1 MTFMSMKQIEKR
13 LPESKFLRVH
23 RSYIVNTSK
32 ITVIERNRILFGKTA
47 VPVSDSY
54 KAAFSEY
61 ISGRL
66 ISNTKNDGDTSASSD
81 SEEE

>member
-1 MTFMSMKQIEKR
+1 MSMKQIEKR

-32 ITVIERNRILFGKTA
+32 ITVIKRNRILFGKTA

-54 KAAFSEY
+54 KAAFLGIIY
-61 ISGRL
+61 RAG
-66 ISNTKNDGDTSASSD
+66 
-81 SEEE
+81 